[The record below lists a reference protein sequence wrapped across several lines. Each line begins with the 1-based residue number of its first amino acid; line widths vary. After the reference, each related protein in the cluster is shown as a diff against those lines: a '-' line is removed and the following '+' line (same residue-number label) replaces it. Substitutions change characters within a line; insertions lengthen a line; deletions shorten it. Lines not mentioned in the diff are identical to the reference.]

1 MSELGCSMMKNIAF
15 LLLTT
20 LLLSTS
26 AAAVIYV
33 DPHPERNMDDVMS
46 LGVVYINHNS
56 TAQNEAVTKK
66 EIQTLLSDDTLI
78 NP

>member
-1 MSELGCSMMKNIAF
+1 MGELGCNMMKKITI
-15 LLLTT
+15 LLLTA
-20 LLLSTS
+20 LLLNTS
-26 AAAVIYV
+26 ATAGIYV

-56 TAQNEAVTKK
+56 AARDEAVTEK
-66 EIQTLLSDDTLI
+66 EIQTLLSDDTHA

>member
-1 MSELGCSMMKNIAF
+1 MSELGCSMMKNSTF

-20 LLLSTS
+20 LLLSAS
-26 AAAVIYV
+26 ATAAIYV

-56 TAQNEAVTKK
+56 ATQYDTVTEK
-66 EIQTLLSDDTLI
+66 EIQTLLSDDTQA

>member
-1 MSELGCSMMKNIAF
+1 MGELGCNMMKKITI
-15 LLLTT
+15 LLLTA
-20 LLLSTS
+20 LLLNTS
-26 AAAVIYV
+26 ATAGIYV

-56 TAQNEAVTKK
+56 AAQYDTVTEK
-66 EIQTLLSDDTLI
+66 EIKTLLSDDTHA